1 MGACDGV
8 EISNTFVLEKFFDWN
23 GILVEPSKSY
33 HNDLKKNRNWKIDFR
48 CVYNVSGK
56 NVISNSTNNP
66 SISTIDLFSNADR
79 FELD

>member
-33 HNDLKKNRNWKIDFR
+33 HNDLKKNRNCYPCNKCNIKGIL
-48 CVYNVSGK
+48 YGNKSK
-56 NVISNSTNNP
+56 EI
-66 SISTIDLFSNADR
+66 L
-79 FELD
+79 L